1 MDKHRFKHRIWLRVA
16 VLLNFILLTVP
27 FVLSLYGFYAYGER
41 VLLFKKGYWLVVALF
56 VILYVAFGH
65 TYDAFSVSRSRIAE
79 TVYSQGLALLFA
91 NGIMYIVLSLL
102 SLCFVNVLPL
112 LLAFVAQLLLAGL
125 WAFLTQKI
133 YFSTFPPERTA
144 IIYDLGRDVGDLVQE
159 HGLEKKYEIV
169 ATMTLEDCL
178 AGGLHMP
185 EGLETVFICGVD
197 SHNRNVILKYCM
209 ERDIRVLVL
218 PRVGDVI
225 MSGAKRMHMFHLPF
239 LYVERYNPPVEYLVF
254 KRGLDLLVSLV
265 LLVLSSPIMLATAVA
280 IKAEDRGPVLYRQ
293 RRLTK
298 DGKVFF
304 ILKFRSMRVDAERD
318 GGARLS
324 TGSADERVTKVGRFI
339 RKVRIDEL
347 PQLLNILRGDMSLV
361 GPRPERPEIAAEYTE
376 TLPEFKLRL
385 QAKAGLTGYAQVY
398 GKYNTTP
405 YDKLQMDLMYI
416 SNPNILEDLRIIMA
430 TVKILFLPESTEG
443 VAKGQRTAAV
453 EEIAVT
459 EERLGK

>member
-1 MDKHRFKHRIWLRVA
+1 MDNHKFKHRLWLRIA

-27 FVLSLYGFYAYGER
+27 FVLSLYGFYAFGER
-41 VLLFKKGYWLVVALF
+41 MMLYRKGYWLVVALF

-91 NGIMYIVLSLL
+91 DGVMYIVLSLL
-102 SLCFVNVLPL
+102 SLRFVNAVPL
-112 LLAFVAQLLLAGL
+112 LLAFGLQLLLAML
-125 WAFLTQKI
+125 WAFLTRTI
-133 YFSTFPPERTA
+133 YFATFPPERTA
-144 IIYDLGRDVGDLVQE
+144 IVYDAGRDVGDLVQE
-159 HGLEKKYEIV
+159 HGLEKKYRII
-169 ATMTLEDCL
+169 ATMTLEECL
-178 AGGLHMP
+178 ADGVKLP
-185 EGLETVFICGVD
+185 EELETVFICGVD

-239 LYVERYNPPVEYLVF
+239 LYVERYNPPVEYLAF
-254 KRGLDLLVSLV
+254 KRFLDLLVSVV
-265 LLVLSSPIMLATAVA
+265 LLVITSPIMLVTALA
-280 IKAEDRGPVLYRQ
+280 IKIEDRGPVLYRQ
-293 RRLTK
+293 SRLTK
-298 DGKVFF
+298 DGKEFM
-304 ILKFRSMRVDAERD
+304 ILKFRSMRVDAEKD

-324 TGSADERVTKVGRFI
+324 TGAADDRVTKVGRFI

-347 PQLLNILRGDMSLV
+347 PQLLNILKGDMSLV
-361 GPRPERPEIAAEYTE
+361 GPRPERPKIAAEYAE

-430 TVKILFLPESTEG
+430 TIKILFLPESTEG
-443 VAKGQRTAAV
+443 VAQGQRTAAK
-453 EEIAVT
+453 EELAAT
-459 EERLGK
+459 KEEGK

>member
-1 MDKHRFKHRIWLRVA
+1 MDNHKFKHRLWLRIA

-27 FVLSLYGFYAYGER
+27 FVLSLYGFYAFGER
-41 VLLFKKGYWLVVALF
+41 MMLYRKGYWLVVALF

-91 NGIMYIVLSLL
+91 DGVMYIVLSLL
-102 SLCFVNVLPL
+102 SLRFVNAVPL
-112 LLAFVAQLLLAGL
+112 LLAFGLQLLLAML
-125 WAFLTQKI
+125 WAFLTRTI
-133 YFSTFPPERTA
+133 YFATFPPERTA
-144 IIYDLGRDVGDLVQE
+144 IVYDAGRDVGDLVQE
-159 HGLEKKYEIV
+159 HGLEKKYRIV
-169 ATMTLEDCL
+169 ATMTLEECL
-178 AGGLHMP
+178 ADGVKLP
-185 EGLETVFICGVD
+185 EELETVFICGVD

-239 LYVERYNPPVEYLVF
+239 LYVERYNPPVEYLAF
-254 KRGLDLLVSLV
+254 KRFLDLLVSVV
-265 LLVLSSPIMLATAVA
+265 LLVITSPIMLVTALA
-280 IKAEDRGPVLYRQ
+280 IKIEDRGPVLYRQ
-293 RRLTK
+293 SRLTK
-298 DGKVFF
+298 DGTEF
-304 ILKFRSMRVDAERD
+304 MRVDAEKD

-324 TGSADERVTKVGRFI
+324 TGAADDRVTKVGRFI

-347 PQLLNILRGDMSLV
+347 PQLLNILKGDMSLV
-361 GPRPERPEIAAEYTE
+361 GPRPERPEIAAEYAE

-430 TVKILFLPESTEG
+430 TIKILFLPESTEG
-443 VAKGQRTAAV
+443 VAQGQRTAAK
-453 EEIAVT
+453 EELAAT
-459 EERLGK
+459 KEEGK